1 MANQHLFY
9 AGKMGS
15 QQVDVLLAGAV
26 VLDGNDDPIEV
37 ENGSLVDLGNLR
49 ADDTYDANGKQLD
62 VYDAKA
68 PTATPTDLAIVDYA
82 GIPEGEINGNQWKLG
97 VKLYSNPVPAGTITR
112 VRRFMLHDK
121 FWLGAANYETAPAMG
136 DHYGIK
142 ANAFVHAKIA
152 DMSQHTGYAVKIQLV
167 RELTTGMRSQGKQ
180 YLNEV
185 VAL

>member
-15 QQVDVLLAGAV
+15 QQLDVLLAGAV
-26 VLDGNDDPIEV
+26 ILDGDGDEIKV
-37 ENGSLVDLGNLR
+37 ENGSLVELGDLR
-49 ADDTYDANGKQLD
+49 DDDTYSVTGKQYD

-68 PTATPTDLAIVDYA
+68 PSAEPKDLAIVDYA
-82 GIPEGEINGNQWKLG
+82 GVPEGEINGNEWKLG
-97 VKLYSNPVPAGTITR
+97 IKLYMNPVPAGAITR

-121 FWLGAANYETAPAMG
+121 FWLGAANYATEPALG
-136 DHYGIK
+136 DHYGVK
-142 ANAFVHAKIA
+142 AGAFEHAKIA
-152 DMSQHTGYAVKIQLV
+152 DMSQHKGYAVKVQIA
-167 RELTTGMRSQGKQ
+167 RELTTGMRNQGMM